1 MSNATLIAHSG
12 ARKVSKEEACSIIA
26 PDKTKSWNPI
36 SHQYFIDLVE
46 SKMAKHGWMIDKSE
60 FALNCEDHQ
69 MFGVYNLRAEKGAD
83 HTLALGIR
91 NSTNKTLPAGL
102 ACGSRVFIC
111 DNLAF
116 SAELVVTRKH
126 KKNIEV
132 HLPSEVEDALLKFR
146 SDANTQEQEFG
157 WWKSLA
163 IDVPKATDIIC
174 RAVERNVIGRS
185 AIMDIRGEFLDPRFP
200 EFNSQTAWSL
210 FNAFTTYQRHI
221 RTEVAP
227 KVMYDD
233 LMKTSEFIRE
243 VFPLPN

>member
-1 MSNATLIAHSG
+1 MSTATLSAHAG
-12 ARKVSKEEACSIIA
+12 ARKVSKEEACAILA
-26 PDKTKSWNPI
+26 PEKTKTWNPI
-36 SHQYFIDLVE
+36 SHRYFIDLVE
-46 SKMAKHGWMIDKSE
+46 DKMKLHGWLIDKSE
-60 FALNCEDHQ
+60 FALNCEDQQ

-102 ACGSRVFIC
+102 ACGSRVFVC

-126 KKNIEV
+126 KTNIEV
-132 HLPSEVEDALLKFR
+132 HLPSEVEAALIKFR
-146 SDANTQEQEFG
+146 SEANNQEKEFG

-163 IDVPKATDIIC
+163 INVPQATDIIC
-174 RAVERNVIGRS
+174 QAVEKKVLAPR
-185 AIMDIRGEFLDPRFP
+185 AIMDVRGEFVDPRFP
-200 EFNSQTAWSL
+200 EFNTQTAWSL
-210 FNAFTTYQRHI
+210 FNAFTTYHRHI

-227 KVMYDD
+227 AMQHAD
-233 LMKTSEFIRE
+233 LMKTTEFIRE